1 MTLDGLRAEGAPCG
15 LVGSRGDGRIYKRK
29 GSSRY
34 WIQYSIRGAQYR
46 EPGGKTPAAARKKL
60 RQRLREAGTERFG
73 GPAAE
78 RVTVDQLADA
88 LLVHMKN
95 QGRASVDKIRCHL
108 KPVCVFFA
116 GRPALDVTTAALE
129 RYQRERLDAKK
140 APATVNREV
149 HALRRAF
156 NVAAR
161 QTPPLFPKHFVPYFP
176 SLPVDNVRSGFF
188 ERAEIEALLQHV
200 TDDGIRDFIAWAFR
214 TGMRKGEIAHLTW
227 DMLDRS
233 GTPWVLRIPAAIT
246 KNRTGRTL
254 GLEGEVRAIME
265 GRLRVRRFDCPL
277 IFHRECKGK
286 PGQPITDFWDVWRNA
301 LQAAGLPAGRLFH
314 DLRRSA
320 VRTLIRAGVDET
332 TAMKVSGHKTRS
344 MLLRYN
350 IVTERETA
358 DALLR
363 ADAYLAIQPT
373 QAENEKGQLRDIRQD
388 GGGKSLTRQRGV
400 GSSGRIRTYNPPV
413 NSRMLYH

>member
-1 MTLDGLRAEGAPCG
+1 MTLDRFKPTGAPSEA
-15 LVGSRGDGRIYKRK
+15 VGTRGDGRVYKRK

-34 WIQYSIRGAQYR
+34 WIQYSIRGHQYR

-60 RQRLREAGTERFG
+60 RQRLREAGAEHFG

-78 RVTVDQLADA
+78 RVTVNQLADA
-88 LLVHMKN
+88 LLVHMRN
-95 QGRASVDKIRCHL
+95 QGRASAGKIRCHL
-108 KPVCVFFA
+108 KPVRVFFA
-116 GRPALDVTTAALE
+116 DRSAMDVTTAALE
-129 RYQRERLDAKK
+129 RYQRERLDAGK
-140 APATVNREV
+140 AASTVNREV

-161 QTPPLFPKHFVPYFP
+161 QTPPLFPRHLVPYFP
-176 SLPVDNVRSGFF
+176 SLPVDNIRSGFF
-188 ERAEIEALLQHV
+188 ERAEVEALLQHIA
-200 TDDGIRDFIAWAFR
+200 DDGIRDFIAWGFR
-214 TGMRKGEIAHLTW
+214 TGMRKGEIARLTW

-254 GLEGEVRAIME
+254 GLEGDVRTIIE
-265 GRLRVRRFDCPL
+265 RRLRARRFDCPL

-286 PGQPITDFWDVWRNA
+286 PGQAIADFWDVWRNA

-363 ADAYLAIQPT
+363 ADAYLSTQPT
-373 QAENEKGQLRDIRQD
+373 QSENEKGQLRDIHAD
-388 GGGKSLTRQRGV
+388 GGGKSLTDQRGV

-413 NSRMLYH
+413 NSRMLYP